1 MQFDPK
7 SSRVFVVWLI
17 ASLALAGC
25 GSRVP
30 NKPASVSAQA
40 PASAA
45 PDNRIPV
52 LDTDA
57 YDALLAMPGVVGV
70 GTTTDAAGKTSLIAL
85 VEESSVPTPARLGG
99 VTVTR
104 LVTGAFHPFSLT
116 GTYRPAP
123 IGVSVGNANECLPGT
138 IGCVLDIGTK
148 KYLLSANHVFARQ
161 NQATIG
167 EDIVQPSRPDADAS
181 CAPPPT
187 TLVIAHLSDFQAVVY
202 DGHTPNTMDAAIAE
216 VVDPNNVSCATP
228 AAFYG
233 FPSATIAAPSDR
245 LPIMKVGRTTE
256 LTRGAIKA
264 IHVRVRIVFPS
275 GKAEFVEQMLTSR
288 AFGDFGDSGSLVVT
302 DDGTNRPVGIVIG
315 GTNNGTAIVTPVGPI
330 LTRFGATVCTE

>member
-7 SSRVFVVWLI
+7 SSRVLVAWLI

-30 NKPASVSAQA
+30 NKPASISAQA

-45 PDNRIPV
+45 PDNRIAIV
-52 LDTDA
+52 DTEA
-57 YDALLAMPGVVGV
+57 YDVLLAMPGVVGV
-70 GTTTDAAGKTSLIAL
+70 GTTFDGAGRASLLAL
-85 VEESSVPTPARLGG
+85 VEEGSVSIPARLGG

-202 DGHTPNTMDAAIAE
+202 DGHANTWMPQSLKSSNRA
-216 VVDPNNVSCATP
+216 
-228 AAFYG
+228 
-233 FPSATIAAPSDR
+233 
-245 LPIMKVGRTTE
+245 
-256 LTRGAIKA
+256 
-264 IHVRVRIVFPS
+264 
-275 GKAEFVEQMLTSR
+275 SR
-288 AFGDFGDSGSLVVT
+288 AARLRSASTDSRAPRSPY
-302 DDGTNRPVGIVIG
+302 RPI
-315 GTNNGTAIVTPVGPI
+315 AC
-330 LTRFGATVCTE
+330 RS

>member
-1 MQFDPK
+1 MQFDRT

-30 NKPASVSAQA
+30 NKPASSSAHS

-45 PDNRIPV
+45 PDNRIAIG
-52 LDTDA
+52 DTDA

-70 GTTTDAAGKTSLIAL
+70 GTTFDGAGRASLLAL
-85 VEESSVPTPARLGG
+85 VEESSVPTPARLSGM
-99 VTVTR
+99 TVTR

-138 IGCVLDIGTK
+138 IGCVLDIGAR

-167 EDIVQPSRPDADAS
+167 EDIAQPSRPDADAS
-181 CAPPPT
+181 CAPPPA

-202 DGHTPNTMDAAIAE
+202 DGHTPNAMDAAIAE
-216 VVDPNNVSCATP
+216 VVDPVSCATP
-228 AAFYG
+228 ARFYG
-233 FPSATIAAPSDR
+233 FPSATIAAPADR

-256 LTRGAIKA
+256 LTRGEIKA

-315 GTNNGTAIVTPVGPI
+315 GTNNGTAIVTPIGPI
-330 LTRFGATVCTE
+330 LSRFGATICTE